1 MKHYKP
7 ETLAIRTQVE
17 TTSHKEHLAPLFL
30 TSSFIFD
37 DAEAIRGP
45 DLATKQE
52 VIYTVVFLIR
62 ILKNLLI
69 NYVFLSKQRME

>member
-17 TTSHKEHLAPLFL
+17 TTSHKEHSAPLFL

-37 DAEAIRGP
+37 DAEAMRAIFADETAGN
-45 DLATKQE
+45 
-52 VIYTVVFLIR
+52 IYSRFS
-62 ILKNLLI
+62 NP
-69 NYVFLSKQRME
+69 NAQ